1 MRRSIFVAAS
11 AILLPACTGSTDP
24 TTATFFDNLGNLSS
38 GEYDRQIS
46 DKQATAAGL
55 QQENAER
62 QQQVAALEQQR
73 ARNASAI
80 SGTRRDLASAKAAAA
95 ADPAQ
100 MAQLDR
106 LTVQL
111 DSAEAA
117 ERRGADPAATRSE
130 VKRIQDAIRAIS
142 S

>member
-1 MRRSIFVAAS
+1 MRSFFLAGS
-11 AILLPACTGSTDP
+11 AILLSGCTGSTDP

-38 GEYDRQIS
+38 GEYDRQIA
-46 DKQATAAGL
+46 DKQTEAAGL
-55 QQENAER
+55 EQEKARR
-62 QQQVAALEQQR
+62 QQQVAALEGQR

-80 SGTRRDLASAKAAAA
+80 SGARRDLAAARAA

-100 MAQLDR
+100 QVQLDQ
-106 LTVQL
+106 LALQL

-130 VKRIQDAIRAIS
+130 VKRIQEAIRAIS

>member
-1 MRRSIFVAAS
+1 MRSIFVVTAT
-11 AILLPACTGSTDP
+11 ILLSACTGSTDP
-24 TTATFFDNLGNLSS
+24 KTATFFDNLGNLSS
-38 GEYDRQIS
+38 GEYDRQIA
-46 DKQATAAGL
+46 DKQAEAAGL
-55 QQENAER
+55 QQESAAR

-80 SGTRRDLASAKAAAA
+80 SGARRDLASAKAAAA
-95 ADPAQ
+95 NDPGQ
-100 MAQLDR
+100 LAQLDQ

-111 DSAEAA
+111 NSAEAA

-130 VKRIQDAIRAIS
+130 LKRIQDAIRAIS